1 MAARILIVEDNR
13 VVARDLSQQLAAIG
27 HTVVAIVARG
37 EDAVTQTRE
46 GRADLVLMDIRLEGR
61 TDGITAA
68 AEVRDQC
75 RVPVIFLTAYADEP
89 TLRRALR
96 AEPFGY
102 VLKPFDDLQLRT
114 VIDMALSKAATERH
128 LRASERRFV
137 TTLSSIGDAVVATD
151 EQGLVAF
158 MNPTAEAMLG
168 RSQLEAAGSAFA
180 ELLTLTEEG
189 TGRAIEDPAAEALLS
204 RSAVTQQDARLRI
217 IGERELSVTYSAAPI
232 LDDGGVPT
240 GAVLVFS
247 DQTER
252 RATAERLGQA
262 RAALDRAA
270 RLMTMG
276 ELAAS
281 IAHEVNQ
288 PLMAAV
294 TNADACVRWLAAA
307 PTPNVEEATLAARRI
322 VQNGHR
328 AAEVIRSIRALA
340 RNTPPRVSPVVL
352 VEIVDEV
359 FALVRMEAGRTGVV
373 VGSSVDR
380 GLPPVLAD
388 PVQLRQVIL
397 NLVLNGMEAQAAQ
410 DSERKVQVDASL
422 PTPDMVVVN
431 VADLGPGFDPALTD
445 RLFDPLFTTKAEGMG
460 LGLSICRSIIEA
472 HGGNIGV
479 APRQLRGTVFHFT
492 LPVASGDMP
501 EAPSMKPRSEL

>member
-13 VVARDLSQQLAAIG
+13 VVARDLAQQLATMG
-27 HTVVAIVARG
+27 HTVVAIIARG

-46 GRADLVLMDIRLEGR
+46 KQADLVLMDIRLEGR
-61 TDGITAA
+61 TDGITAST
-68 AEVRDQC
+68 EVRDQC
-75 RVPVIFLTAYADEP
+75 RVPVVFLTAYADEP

-96 AEPFGY
+96 SEPFGY

-114 VIDMALSKAATERH
+114 VIEMALSKAATERR

-137 TTLSSIGDAVVATD
+137 TTLSSIGDAVIATD

-158 MNPTAEAMLG
+158 MNPPAEAMLG

-189 TGRAIEDPAAEALLS
+189 TGHLIEDPAVKALLS
-204 RSAVTQQDARLRI
+204 RAAVTQQDARLRLVS
-217 IGERELSVTYSAAPI
+217 GAQELPVTYSAAPI
-232 LDDGGVPT
+232 LDDGGVAT
-240 GAVLVFS
+240 GAVLLFS

-252 RATAERLGQA
+252 RALAHRLTDA
-262 RAALDRAA
+262 TAALARAA
-270 RLMTMG
+270 RLTTMG

-294 TNADACVRWLAAA
+294 TNADACVRWLA
-307 PTPNVEEATLAARRI
+307 PPVPNIEEANLAARRI

-328 AAEVIRSIRALA
+328 AAEVIRSIRTMA
-340 RNTPPRVSPVVL
+340 RNTPPRVAPLALADV
-352 VEIVDEV
+352 VDEV
-359 FALVRMEAGRTGVV
+359 LLLVRMEAGRTGVIIA
-373 VGSSVDR
+373 SSVDR

-388 PVQLRQVIL
+388 PVQIRQVIL
-397 NLVLNGMEAQAAQ
+397 NLILNGMQAQSSQ
-410 DSERKVQVDASL
+410 DSERRVQVDASL

-431 VADLGPGFDPALTD
+431 VADLGPGFDPALVD
-445 RLFDPLFTTKAEGMG
+445 RLFDPLFTTKSDGMG

-479 APRQLRGTVFHFT
+479 ALRQPTGSIFHVS
-492 LPVASGDMP
+492 LPVASGDTPGNAGPMIP
-501 EAPSMKPRSEL
+501 